1 MERRPNLVFSRNFKL
16 KVKKKGQISLKDQ
29 KEWIAYTKEMSDV
42 YDKDFSRERKNA
54 TINKIRIIDLHGQSL
69 ENANK
74 SVKSFICDS
83 FKKNYSKIKVV
94 TGKGH
99 RSTIKKNPYISSELG
114 ILKNSVPEFIK
125 NDKDISDKIYKI
137 YPADQTDGGDGAFYI
152 LLKKF
157 KE

>member
-1 MERRPNLVFSRNFKL
+1 M
-16 KVKKKGQISLKDQ
+16 
-29 KEWIAYTKEMSDV
+29 
-42 YDKDFSRERKNA
+42 
-54 TINKIRIIDLHGQSL
+54 HGQSL

-74 SVKSFICDS
+74 SVKSFIFDS

-125 NDKDISDKIYKI
+125 HDKDISDKIYKI

-152 LLKKF
+152 LLNKF

>member
-1 MERRPNLVFSRNFKL
+1 MLLGFVSINKTGFSKT
-16 KVKKKGQISLKDQ
+16 
-29 KEWIAYTKEMSDV
+29 IAYSI
-42 YDKDFSRERKNA
+42 A
-54 TINKIRIIDLHGQSL
+54 TLEKSLII
-69 ENANK
+69 K
-74 SVKSFICDS
+74 SESIKSFICDS
-83 FKKNYSKIKVV
+83 FKKNYSKIKIV

-99 RSTIKKNPYISSELG
+99 RSTIKENPYISSELG